1 MLTYMS
7 ILIGFFL
14 DLLLGDPEW
23 MPHPVRLFGRAAGLM
38 EKRLRKW
45 FPKTEKGER
54 AAGRCL
60 AILLPLIVLILS
72 AELMWLCYKVTPAL
86 YMVIQ
91 GMLCWQCL
99 AMKDLRGESEK
110 VRKALEA
117 GDLEKA
123 RRQVSRIVGRD
134 TENLSS
140 AGVARAAV
148 ETVAENFSD
157 GVIAPLLC
165 MLVGGAP
172 LALTYKAINTL
183 DSMVGYKNEKYLHFG
198 RAAAK
203 LDDLA
208 NWLPS
213 RFSAFLWMLSAGLTG
228 NSLTGAFR
236 IWKRDRRKHA
246 SPNAG
251 QTEAACAGSLG
262 IQLAGPISYFGEPV
276 EKAYIGDPD
285 RDIRTSDIRKANRM
299 MLTGSFLCLFLGL
312 AIRFLICYY
321 NDWIMI

>member
-1 MLTYMS
+1 MLTYTS

-23 MPHPVRLFGRAAGLM
+23 MPHPVRLFGRAIRTM
-38 EKRLRKW
+38 ERRLRKW

-54 AAGRCL
+54 AAGLCL
-60 AILLPLIVLILS
+60 AILLPLLTLLLS
-72 AELMWLCYKVTPAL
+72 AELMWLCYKVTPGLYLAIQAL
-86 YMVIQ
+86 
-91 GMLCWQCL
+91 LCWQCL
-99 AMKDLRGESEK
+99 AMKDLSGESAK
-110 VRKALEA
+110 VQKALVD

-123 RRQVSRIVGRD
+123 RRQVARIVGRD
-134 TENLSS
+134 TDALS
-140 AGVARAAV
+140 ADGVTKAAV

-172 LALTYKAINTL
+172 LALTYKAINTM
-183 DSMVGYKNEKYLHFG
+183 DSMVGYKNENYLHFG

-203 LDDLA
+203 LDDFA

-213 RFSAFLWMLSAGLTG
+213 RVAAFLWMLSAPLTG
-228 NSLTGAFR
+228 NSMKGAFR

-246 SPNAG
+246 SPNDG

-262 IQLAGPISYFGEPV
+262 VQLAGPISYFGEPV
-276 EKAYIGDPD
+276 EKEYIGDPD
-285 RDIRTSDIRKANRM
+285 RDITPEDILTTNRI
-299 MLTGSFLCLFLGL
+299 MLVGSFLCLFAGL
-312 AIRFLICYY
+312 LVRFLLCYF
-321 NDWIMI
+321 NDWILI